1 MLCGFCA
8 LLLRRHHFTL
18 VEVIAESQQLCDDA
32 GLLTVS
38 NNANFHK
45 LLRVSSCATLPDC

>member
-8 LLLRRHHFTL
+8 LLLRRHQFTF
-18 VEVIAESQQLCDDA
+18 VKGNAESQQLCNVA

-38 NNANFHK
+38 NNAKFHK
-45 LLRVSSCATLPDC
+45 LMRVSSCATLPDC